1 MKKLFIT
8 GLIISAAVI
17 SSCKRNYCKSC
28 VCISEEARACFDAN
42 GYDLD
47 GTIDGQL
54 TQFGYFD
61 NEFRQCGLD
70 QSHAVGRAACSV
82 PGAGDPP
89 RDIRKRLRAFK
100 AEWESRNYTC
110 ECDRFDIDD
119 LEN

>member
-1 MKKLFIT
+1 MSKKL
-8 GLIISAAVI
+8 LIIGLMLSAASF

-28 VCISEEARACFDAN
+28 VCISEEARACFDAS

-47 GTIDGQL
+47 GTFDGQN
-54 TQFGYFD
+54 TQFGWFD

-70 QSHAVGRAACSV
+70 QSHASGYQACSA
-82 PGAGDPP
+82 PGAGDSP

-110 ECDRFDIDD
+110 ECDRFDPPY
-119 LEN
+119 